1 VKRSFFIAWSIV
13 KWGLIAIIAVEAL
26 SFCVIIASNYL
37 IYGEARE
44 GTRSTY
50 DPYALY
56 LMSDGGR
63 ATGNN
68 SYDPGSYMTKSV
80 WFFGGSTMRASATSV
95 FGTIPS
101 MLAGWLNAEDHHF
114 SYFLDNYGIN
124 SYNSLMETKYLQKLL
139 IERPDPP
146 TLVVFYDGANDA
158 SYLSVY
164 RTPYAHEGYD
174 KVKGMIESYYKSAVG
189 LLKPVMAAWY
199 ASYTRELINKFRYIS
214 TPLEADS
221 EMVNEYV
228 DLTVKRYDYLNKL
241 VGSFGSK
248 FILFLQPL
256 YWTEECPNLDPT
268 VAALEK
274 KNMFDE
280 KRFPTTRHNFRVV
293 YTALK
298 LALKDRP
305 YFVDLQDVLC
315 DRKAESYAP
324 DGVHNTDYA
333 REIIAKAMLPYIK
346 ESLATSR

>member
-1 VKRSFFIAWSIV
+1 MKRLFCSAWSVV
-13 KWGLIAIIAVEAL
+13 KWCLLGVVAVEAL
-26 SFCVIIASNYL
+26 CFCVIVASNYL

-56 LMSDGGR
+56 LMSDGVR

-68 SYDPGSYMTKSV
+68 SYDPDSYMTKSV
-80 WFFGGSTMRASATSV
+80 WFFGGSTMRASATTI

-101 MLAGWLNAEDHHF
+101 YLAGWLNAEDRHF

-139 IERPDPP
+139 IERKDPP

-199 ASYTRELINKFRYIS
+199 ASYTRELINKFRYLS
-214 TPLEADS
+214 TPLETDS
-221 EMVNEYV
+221 DMVNEYV

-241 VGSFGSK
+241 VGNFGSK

-256 YWTEECPNLDPT
+256 YWTEECPHLDPA
-268 VAALEK
+268 VAALERQH
-274 KNMFDE
+274 MFDE

-298 LALKDRP
+298 QALKGRP
-305 YFVDLQDVLC
+305 YFVDLQDILC

-333 REIIAKAMLPYIK
+333 REIIAKAMLPYIR
-346 ESLATSR
+346 EYLAASR